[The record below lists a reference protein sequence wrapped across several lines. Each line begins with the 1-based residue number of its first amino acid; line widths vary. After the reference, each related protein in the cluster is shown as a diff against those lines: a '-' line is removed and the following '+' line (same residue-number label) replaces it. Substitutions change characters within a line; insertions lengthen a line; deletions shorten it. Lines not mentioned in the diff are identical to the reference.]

1 MCCHATLQL
10 CLTFCL
16 HAGGEKGLQ
25 AERHRAWATCIAAI
39 QERHCHSATW
49 SAVRVDALQAIAA
62 SLVDCRFKSTSG
74 GAGQALMSL
83 EHSLRHAVRPKQ
95 SPASE
100 NESSFNLMFLDRPVD
115 CCVLPSWPALQVNS
129 AGSAVA
135 ELLFLLQQR
144 FHLAHTGTARVHAQA
159 LDPALLEWLHC

>member
-1 MCCHATLQL
+1 MCLSVFRC
-10 CLTFCL
+10 
-16 HAGGEKGLQ
+16 AGGEKGLQ
-25 AERHRAWATCIAAI
+25 AERQRAWVSCIAAI
-39 QERHCHSATW
+39 QKQHCHSATW
-49 SAVRVDALQAIAA
+49 LAVRVDALQAIAA

-95 SPASE
+95 PAAADHETSYH
-100 NESSFNLMFLDRPVD
+100 SIFLDRPVD

-135 ELLFLLQQR
+135 ELLFFLQQR
-144 FHLAHTGTARVHAQA
+144 FHLAHTGMPWMRFQ
-159 LDPALLEWLHC
+159 